1 NPSDYNGVKMTIAG
15 KSFYGQDIQNLGQV
29 AAAGDFEDGM
39 GSAIERTVFA
49 DYVERVF
56 KDYHG
61 AKDLCVAWDPG
72 NGAAGDVIVE
82 LIKRLPGT
90 HHIINAEI
98 DGTFPAHHPD
108 PTVEKNLDQLKAL
121 VAENNCDLGFG
132 FDGDGDRIG
141 VIDGQGRVLWGDQI
155 MVLVAREVLA
165 DEPGATIIADVKAS
179 QVFIDEITRMGGKP
193 LIWKTGHSHIKSK
206 TQETGAPLAGEMS
219 AHIFFKHRYYGFDD
233 AVYTAVRLLSVVAN
247 AQESLADM
255 RDAMPQLINTPEIR
269 IECVEE
275 RKFDIVEEVRA
286 RLKTQTDITINEID
300 GVRVSTDD
308 GWWLLRASN
317 TQAVLVARCESDT
330 QEGLT
335 RLKGLLSAQLAASGI
350 TPPDLG

>member
-1 NPSDYNGVKMTIAG
+1 
-15 KSFYGQDIQNLGQV
+15 
-29 AAAGDFEDGM
+29 
-39 GSAIERTVFA
+39 
-49 DYVERVF
+49 
-56 KDYHG
+56 
-61 AKDLCVAWDPG
+61 
-72 NGAAGDVIVE
+72 
-82 LIKRLPGT
+82 
-90 HHIINAEI
+90 
-98 DGTFPAHHPD
+98 
-108 PTVEKNLDQLKAL
+108 
-121 VAENNCDLGFG
+121 
-132 FDGDGDRIG
+132 
-141 VIDGQGRVLWGDQI
+141 
-155 MVLVAREVLA
+155 
-165 DEPGATIIADVKAS
+165 
-179 QVFIDEITRMGGKP
+179 
-193 LIWKTGHSHIKSK
+193 
-206 TQETGAPLAGEMS
+206 
-219 AHIFFKHRYYGFDD
+219 
-233 AVYTAVRLLSVVAN
+233 
-247 AQESLADM
+247 M